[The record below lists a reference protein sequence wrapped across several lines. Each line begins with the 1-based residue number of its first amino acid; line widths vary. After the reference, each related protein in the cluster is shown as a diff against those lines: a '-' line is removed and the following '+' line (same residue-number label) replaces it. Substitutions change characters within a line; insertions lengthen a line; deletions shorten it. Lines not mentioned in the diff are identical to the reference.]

1 MSAYQTALCLLAA
14 TCLADAP
21 PEGFRALFNERDLSG
36 WHGESPHPLL
46 PLTAENKTAELARQ
60 RADFPRHWSVKEG
73 ELVNSGKGPY
83 ATTDEAFGDFE
94 LRLEYKT
101 IASPECGIYLRGTP
115 QIQIY
120 DKDQDLDPNHPSRR
134 LAGLK
139 LWTGFPTLRPPGEW
153 NSLRVVQQGDLT
165 TVWLN
170 GDMVFDKA
178 KQRWPAKGPI
188 MLTTQGGEI
197 RWRNLFIKPL

>member
-1 MSAYQTALCLLAA
+1 MTALQTALCLLAA

-36 WHGESPHPLL
+36 WHGENPHPLL
-46 PLTAENKTAELARQ
+46 PLTAEKKTAELARQ

-120 DKDQDLDPNHPSRR
+120 DKDQDLDPNHPSRS
-134 LAGLK
+134 LSGLK

-188 MLTTQGGEI
+188 MLTTQGDEI

>member
-1 MSAYQTALCLLAA
+1 MTTFQTALCLLAA

-36 WHGESPHPLL
+36 WHGENPHSLL
-46 PLTAENKTAELARQ
+46 PLTAEKKTAELARQ
-60 RADFPRHWSVKEG
+60 RTDFPRHWSVKEG

-101 IASPECGIYLRGTP
+101 IASPECGICLRGTP

-120 DKDQDLDPNHPSRR
+120 DKDQHLDPKHPSRS

-170 GDMVFDKA
+170 CDMVFDKA

-188 MLTTQGGEI
+188 MLTTQDGEI